1 MKTKILGFAVLSST
15 LLVGCG
21 GSPAANTNTAAGNS
35 AAPKNAAA
43 PTTTTVNTPSGPAT
57 ASTGSLP
64 ADFPKDVPVY
74 PGATIV
80 SASNVGGTSGAVL
93 STADEGDKVAAYY
106 KDELA
111 KQGWSSPQAMNA
123 GGTNVVRAT
132 KEKRQVAVSITK
144 GADGKTSVS
153 LGITAMP

>member
-1 MKTKILGFAVLSST
+1 MKTTTLGFAVLSSL

-21 GSPAANTNTAAGNS
+21 GSPAATTNT

-43 PTTTTVNTPSGPAT
+43 PTTTTVSTPSGPAT
-57 ASTGSLP
+57 ASTGALP

-80 SASNVGGTSGAVL
+80 SASNVGGTAGAVL
-93 STADEGDKVAAYY
+93 NTADAGDKVATYY

-111 KQGWSSPQAMNA
+111 KQGWSNPQAVNA
-123 GGTNVVRAT
+123 AGTNAIRAT
-132 KEKRQVAVSITK
+132 KEKRQVAVTITK
-144 GADGKTSVS
+144 ADDGKTNIS